1 MAEISNSKLLET
13 TGILLKD
20 ACVVIVRTE
29 WNAAIVDKL
38 EEGCKKALAAQGIE
52 KAKVITVP
60 GAFEMPFII
69 KNYWDASKYWEH
81 RPHAFITL
89 GCVLRGD
96 TPHFDYVCK
105 AVTDGILQLNL
116 QLPIPTIFG
125 VLTVDNQQQA
135 DERTGGKHGH
145 KGEEAA
151 ITALKMIAL
160 QKSFLP
166 NTKGVK

>member
-1 MAEISNSKLLET
+1 MAEVGNSKLLET
-13 TGILLKD
+13 TGIPLKD

-38 EEGCKKALAAQGIE
+38 EEGCKKALEEQGIE
-52 KAKVITVP
+52 KVKVITVP
-60 GAFEMPFII
+60 GAFEISFIV
-69 KNYWDASKYWEH
+69 KSFWDAAKYADH

-105 AVTDGILQLNL
+105 AVTDGVVQLNL
-116 QLPIPTIFG
+116 QLPVPTIFG
-125 VLTVDNQQQA
+125 ILTVDNQQQA

-145 KGEEAA
+145 KGKEAA

-160 QKSFLP
+160 ASSFNKAP
-166 NTKGVK
+166 TI